1 MLTALL
7 FSPLVFLAL
16 HQVAIIDLKTSDPRR
31 FITECLPGLG
41 VVLGFAVLVIVPLP
55 QFHPLPQLAA
65 IAFILWTYL
74 RCATGLLKLRRSGYA
89 PKRSAVAL
97 FVWTLSILTYGA
109 LALLALRNFGTTW
122 P

>member
-7 FSPLVFLAL
+7 CSPLVFLAL
-16 HQVAIIDLKTSDPRR
+16 HQVAIIDLNTSDRRR
-31 FITECLPGLG
+31 FITEYLPSLG
-41 VVLGFAVLVIVPLP
+41 VILGFAALVIAPLP
-55 QFHPLPQLAA
+55 RFHLLPQLAA

-74 RCATGLLKLRRSGYA
+74 RCATGLLKLRRSGHA

-97 FVWTLSILTYGA
+97 FVWTISILVYGS
-109 LALLALRNFGTTW
+109 LALFALRNHGITW

>member
-31 FITECLPGLG
+31 FITECLPSLG
-41 VVLGFAVLVIVPLP
+41 VILGFAVLVFAPLP
-55 QFHPLPQLAA
+55 RFHFLPQLAA
-65 IAFILWTYL
+65 SALILWTYL

-89 PKRSAVAL
+89 QKRTSVAL
-97 FVWTLSILTYGA
+97 FVWVLSILVYGA
-109 LALLALRNFGTTW
+109 LALMTLRKFGTTW